1 MNLEVISTDN
11 INFQIVD
18 TDQMVSMFNGTAI
31 VQIPKQV
38 FKGTLAQ
45 ATQRLT
51 MATTQVA
58 NATTTQATAQAIC
71 DAISSIPTPTPT
83 PTPAPV
89 DNPTA

>member
-1 MNLEVISTDN
+1 MTIQVISNGDGT
-11 INFQIVD
+11 FTLVD
-18 TDQMVSMFNGTAI
+18 ADTTIKMWNGSAI
-31 VQIPKQV
+31 VEIPKQV

-83 PTPAPV
+83 PAPV